1 MYFVYTQKMELK
13 VYNTEHFA
21 RSVRWYIVFIVVFAG
36 MIIASV
42 MYDNIAGAVLLFFLA
57 GAYFYF
63 SVRNSQP
70 VMMRIESHSLMIANK
85 SVRREKLQWFV
96 IEADIRTGTIKNIV
110 ILTPNSHHIY
120 TVDDTNEALET
131 FVTQLDTMIPRMDNF
146 KQSTVEKL
154 ARQLKL

>member
-1 MYFVYTQKMELK
+1 MELK

-21 RSVRWYIVFIVVFAG
+21 RWVRWYIIFIVIFAG
-36 MIIASV
+36 MIVASV

-70 VMMRIESHSLMIANK
+70 VIMRIEQHALVVANK

-96 IEADIRTGTIKNIV
+96 IEADMRTGSIKNIV
-110 ILTPNSHHIY
+110 ILTPKSHHIY
-120 TVDDTNEALET
+120 TVDDTNEALEN
-131 FVTQLDTMIPRMDNF
+131 FVNQLGNIIPRMDTF
-146 KQSTVEKL
+146 TQSTVEKL
-154 ARQLKL
+154 TRQLKL